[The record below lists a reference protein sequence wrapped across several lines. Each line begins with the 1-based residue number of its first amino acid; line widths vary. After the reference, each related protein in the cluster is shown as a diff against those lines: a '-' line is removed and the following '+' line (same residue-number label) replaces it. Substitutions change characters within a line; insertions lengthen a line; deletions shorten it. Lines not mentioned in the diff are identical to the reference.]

1 MSQVRCPDCGTD
13 VSIPPG
19 TLAGDLVDCP
29 NCAGHALRVRATA
42 AGWAASLAHRV
53 SCPACEAV
61 ILLPEDAQAGDVL
74 EHCGQRY
81 RLTWEYGAVAAEPEV
96 QGEP

>member
-1 MSQVRCPDCGTD
+1 
-13 VSIPPG
+13 
-19 TLAGDLVDCP
+19 
-29 NCAGHALRVRATA
+29 
-42 AGWAASLAHRV
+42 
-53 SCPACEAV
+53 V